1 MSHASAAASSPA
13 QTAGEHATR
22 RVPRAR
28 PGDTVTDV
36 LDGLRGGRFDSVSTV
51 VVLDGDR
58 LLGLVPTERVV
69 AAPPGTPVVELMVAD
84 SPTVE
89 AATGQEQAAWQ
100 AVRHHAHTV
109 AVVDRGD
116 FVGLMPSEALLAI
129 LSAEHDEDMVR
140 LGGFLNSASTTQT
153 TTLEPVLR
161 RLWHRLPWL
170 VVGLAGALL
179 AAVVVGGFEAALS
192 DTVLIAFF
200 VPGVVYLAD
209 AIGTQTEAL
218 AIRGLAVGVSIRRV
232 ALREVVTGVLLGTIL
247 GAAALL
253 LVGVIWQDWRVAAAV
268 GLSLFAAASIATAVA
283 LVLPWLID
291 RMGRDPAFGSGPLA
305 TVLQDLLTV
314 AIYLATATVLTR

>member
-1 MSHASAAASSPA
+1 MTSPDPVGADTARCAAD
-13 QTAGEHATR
+13 HVTR
-22 RVPRAR
+22 RVPLAH
-28 PGDTVTDV
+28 PGDPAARV
-36 LDGLRGGRFDSVSTV
+36 LDALRGGHFDSASTIV
-51 VVLDGDR
+51 VVDGDR
-58 LLGLVPTERVV
+58 LVGLAPTERVLD
-69 AAPPGTPVVELMVAD
+69 ADPDTPVGSLVAPGL
-84 SPTVE
+84 PTV
-89 AATGQEQAAWQ
+89 APSTDQEQAAWQ
-100 AVRHHAHTV
+100 AVQHGVHTI
-109 AVVDRGD
+109 AVVDRGE
-116 FVGLMPSEALLAI
+116 FVGLIPSEALLAI

-140 LGGFLNSASTTQT
+140 LGGFLNSKSTAQT

-170 VVGLAGALL
+170 IVGLAGALL
-179 AAVVVGGFEAALS
+179 AAIVVGSFEATLA

-218 AIRGLAVGVSIRRV
+218 VIRGLAVGVGIRRV
-232 ALREVVTGVLLGTIL
+232 AVREIVTGVLLGTIL
-247 GAAALL
+247 GTVAFL
-253 LVGVIWQDWRVAAAV
+253 LVGVLWQDWRVALAV
-268 GLSLFAAASIATAVA
+268 GVSLFAASSIATAVA